1 MTQAEKEQLHN
12 QAKALLS
19 ATQKKISEEMAAIPG
34 RLTQIMELRDLESA
48 SGEITNQTLV
58 RNQRKRFDQ
67 LKSLYPSPYFNR
79 LELAFKNE
87 KNPREIFIGKFP
99 FAEENIYSWT
109 APIAS
114 IRFESPGP
122 FSFTVDEK
130 TQSGKI
136 ESKDQYLIVD
146 GEIKFLASEKY
157 GAERELIYQEYFSQ
171 HKTDF
176 VLPEILAQM
185 EKSQDEVIRA
195 KAKGPLVISGPAG
208 SGKTTLALH
217 RVAYLLQSPDTSD
230 SYSQDKIIVFV
241 QDASTKDYFSG
252 LLPSFG
258 IRDVRIVTF
267 GEWALDC
274 LGLSKLNSVNR
285 FLGSIDKSNCY
296 ESAKLAALR
305 SGSLPEISPRGC
317 FAGLA
322 EYYAEFFT
330 DEQKKFFNRQKKE
343 GALDRIDLT
352 ALLLS
357 RLKQG
362 PLEISRKYYRMA
374 SDKSLERR
382 MRREAADYSLII
394 VDEFENY
401 LPEQISLIRS
411 ALNRKESSIL
421 YVGDLKQQIYLG
433 AIKAWQDLG
442 EEFEEYDRLDPAAQ
456 KNIIRLQK
464 VYRNTKGILEYIAS
478 SGYKIEVPEQLRPG
492 QPVEEVRFIDQ
503 EQEIAWIKEKIVSAP
518 DVSIGILAQER
529 DYLAPYEEEFKDLN
543 NVRIMPIHEAQG
555 VEFDAVF
562 LLGIDEH
569 LLKNDLPEESLDEQ
583 GREFRRI
590 SRDLLYIAMTRAMNE
605 LYVSIK

>member
-12 QAKALLS
+12 QAKALLTYKQ
-19 ATQKKISEEMAAIPG
+19 AKIAEEMAAIPG
-34 RLTQIMELRDLESA
+34 RLAQIMELRDLESA

-58 RNQRKRFDQ
+58 HNQRKRFDQ

-79 LELAFKNE
+79 LELTFKAE
-87 KNPREIFIGKFP
+87 KTPREIFIGKFP
-99 FAEENIYSWT
+99 FAEEGIYSWT
-109 APIAS
+109 APIAT
-114 IRFESPGP
+114 IRFDSPGP
-122 FSFTVDEK
+122 FAFAVDEK

-136 ESKDQYLIVD
+136 ESKDQYLIID
-146 GEIKFLASEKY
+146 GEIKFLASEKLS
-157 GAERELIYQEYFSQ
+157 AERELIYQEYFSQ

-185 EKSQDEVIRA
+185 EKAQDEVIRA

-274 LGLSKLNSVNR
+274 LDLSKLKSVNR
-285 FLGSIDKSNCY
+285 YLDSIDASNEF
-296 ESAKLAALR
+296 ESAKIKALR
-305 SGSLPEISPRGC
+305 SGRQLEITYHDC
-317 FAGLA
+317 FDELA
-322 EYYAEFFT
+322 AYYSDFFST
-330 DEQKKFFNRQKKE
+330 EQKVFFSRQKKDCV
-343 GALDRIDLT
+343 LDRIDLT

-357 RLKQG
+357 RLQQG

-382 MRREAADYSLII
+382 MRREAADYSLVI

-401 LPEQISLIRS
+401 LPEQIGLVKS

-433 AIKAWQDLG
+433 AIKAWRDLG
-442 EEFEEYDRLDPAAQ
+442 EEFSDYDGLDQSTQ

-464 VYRNTKGILEYIAS
+464 VYRNTKGILGYIAS
-478 SGYKIEVPEQLRPG
+478 SGYQIEVPEQLRLG
-492 QPVEEVRFIDQ
+492 NPVEEVKLSDK
-503 EQEIAWIKEKIVSAP
+503 ENEIAWVKERVVSKP
-518 DVSIGILAQER
+518 GVSIGILAQEKE
-529 DYLAPYEEEFKDLN
+529 YLSHYEEEFNDLD

-569 LLKNDLPEESLDEQ
+569 LLKNDLPDQSQDEQ
-583 GREFRRI
+583 SREFRRI